1 MSTLRRKCQTPS
13 QSPKNDK
20 LKNVGC
26 CICGKRTIQTTR
38 QPFPK
43 NWPMHLRVYATD
55 IAHKTCIQMTR
66 KVKTEYSAG
75 LIHKRW
81 EMTPGLGKKYDT
93 KGKKVKTNKHVN
105 IIKPEQNYG
114 RKPFTPNTKYKED
127 GSYVVSARS
136 P

>member
-1 MSTLRRKCQTPS
+1 MSLE
-13 QSPKNDK
+13 KNRVLYD
-20 LKNVGC
+20 NVYYPNIKPEGEVALL
-26 CICGKRTIQTTR
+26 G
-38 QPFPK
+38 FPDNSAFNGDTFDLSLG
-43 NWPMHLRVYATD
+43 NWEINSD
-55 IAHKTCIQMTR
+55 W
-66 KVKTEYSAG
+66 S
-75 LIHKRW
+75 
-81 EMTPGLGKKYDT
+81 LGKKYDT